1 MGTRPSSNLLRFYG
15 SVSSCG
21 VQRCIAIFFQGADMG
36 SFSLWH
42 WIILILF
49 LVLNGVPIAKILGR
63 AGLNK
68 WWTIAFL
75 VPFLNLVALWIF
87 AYARW
92 PAVDHTEG

>member
-1 MGTRPSSNLLRFYG
+1 ME
-15 SVSSCG
+15 
-21 VQRCIAIFFQGADMG
+21 

-63 AGLNK
+63 VGLSK

-75 VPFLNLVALWIF
+75 IPFLNLVALWIF
-87 AYARW
+87 ANARW
-92 PAVDHTEG
+92 PAIDHTEG

>member
-1 MGTRPSSNLLRFYG
+1 
-15 SVSSCG
+15 
-21 VQRCIAIFFQGADMG
+21 MG

-75 VPFLNLVALWIF
+75 VPFPKSRSVVDFRLRPVAC
-87 AYARW
+87 
-92 PAVDHTEG
+92 G